1 VLECKGNCRSLSKKD
16 RVLSLLGGP
25 AECRARPQKS
35 EALRI
40 MIGPGVVRN
49 GQESYPV
56 NTVFQGFSEHPGPTI
71 LSVGIDF
78 FEMDFI

>member
-1 VLECKGNCRSLSKKD
+1 
-16 RVLSLLGGP
+16 
-25 AECRARPQKS
+25 
-35 EALRI
+35 